1 VGSFRRH
8 DHATNAFLLPHNG
21 APASRR
27 RSAECVSLPIRRET
41 ATATAA
47 EENERVGRKKARGLE
62 KVTKA
67 VQKWAAFLFA
77 KRVNATM
84 VFGYI
89 EGRGRRR
96 ADRKSGNASLPQT
109 ERA

>member
-1 VGSFRRH
+1 MARKQKSIM
-8 DHATNAFLLPHNG
+8 AF
-21 APASRR
+21 S
-27 RSAECVSLPIRRET
+27 
-41 ATATAA
+41 
-47 EENERVGRKKARGLE
+47 
-62 KVTKA
+62 A